1 MEYIWSLIILIIAF
15 RIIQRLAERSRTGD
29 RFGDLRNR
37 PQAGRAKLHFRRTTD
52 GQYRLKLPEYWT
64 GRRGKPAAGY
74 DVSAGKDLWPV
85 TGGAASTVEKQRRIM
100 ERVAGN
106 MTEEFPESCPL
117 LEAEGAKGHEAGSG
131 KRYGRNDRDL
141 LEDMI
146 CPDGLVRGVIWS
158 EILGPRR
165 GLSRRRGS
173 CQS

>member
-1 MEYIWSLIILIIAF
+1 MVISG
-15 RIIQRLAERSRTGD
+15 TG
-29 RFGDLRNR
+29 RR
-37 PQAGRAKLHFRRTTD
+37 RAALNFTSDAQPMGNTGLHFRN
-52 GQYRLKLPEYWT
+52 T
-64 GRRGKPAAGY
+64 GPGGEVNQPQVMMFQQGKPAAGY

-117 LEAEGAKGHEAGSG
+117 LEAEGVRGHEAGSG